1 MNDTMQVEEKV
12 ELPKSDDSVEALP
25 APAPPTDLENDKNE
39 TSTCDD
45 GVLKGTALLKSL
57 LSTSTASTVAEMI
70 ITTEVTD
77 ETLNLKKILYQADD
91 DDKEQAQNGQ
101 QTNNNENVND
111 NDDDRLV
118 IDISDEE
125 KDPKKDSRVRSKKS
139 MPSLNTSFE
148 VDSKG
153 VKKMTRPTSLDMK
166 SHQMRQ
172 LVRMPEGEQIIF
184 IPKS

>member
-1 MNDTMQVEEKV
+1 MQVEEKV
-12 ELPKSDDSVEALP
+12 ELLKSDDSVEALP
-25 APAPPTDLENDKNE
+25 APAPPTELENDKNEKE

-57 LSTSTASTVAEMI
+57 LSTSTASSVAEMI
-70 ITTEVTD
+70 ITTEVND

-101 QTNNNENVND
+101 QTNINETGND
-111 NDDDRLV
+111 DDDRLV

-125 KDPKKDSRVRSKKS
+125 KDPKNDLKVKSQKS

-148 VDSKG
+148 FDSNG
-153 VKKMTRPTSLDMK
+153 VKKMTRPTTLDMK
-166 SHQMRQ
+166 SQMRQ

-184 IPKS
+184 IPES